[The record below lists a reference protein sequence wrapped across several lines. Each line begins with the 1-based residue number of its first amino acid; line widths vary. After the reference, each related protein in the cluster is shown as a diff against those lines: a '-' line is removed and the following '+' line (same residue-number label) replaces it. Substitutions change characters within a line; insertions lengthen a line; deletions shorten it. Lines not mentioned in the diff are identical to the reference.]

1 MSPCCDF
8 PGDARRRVALGLC
21 MVVGGAAASVVRR
34 DGSGMEQTKE
44 MGGASR
50 VRTRSVAFV
59 GLSIALMAVSAWV
72 SVPFGPVPFTL
83 QTFVM
88 VFALLVLT
96 PGECLAAIGGY
107 LAIGAVGL
115 PVFSSM
121 RGGIGVLAGPTGGFL
136 WGFLLG
142 AIVALA
148 FLRLVD
154 ARLRRGA
161 AAESGPGDGIAK
173 GGRGKRRALAVDVVA
188 GFLFLLVMYVCGW
201 VQLMGVASLGPEA
214 AFATAVAPFL
224 VVDGVKLVAG
234 VLTARAVRKALPRR

>member
-1 MSPCCDF
+1 
-8 PGDARRRVALGLC
+8 
-21 MVVGGAAASVVRR
+21 
-34 DGSGMEQTKE
+34 MEQAKE
-44 MGGASR
+44 MKGASR
-50 VRTRSVAFV
+50 VGTRSVAFV

-107 LAIGAVGL
+107 LVIGAVGL

-121 RGGIGVLAGPTGGFL
+121 RGGIGVVAGPTGGFL

-142 AIVALA
+142 AVVALA
-148 FLRLVD
+148 FLRLAD
-154 ARLRRGA
+154 MRLRRGA
-161 AAESGPGDGIAK
+161 AVEAGAGDGVAK

-201 VQLMGVASLGPEA
+201 IQLMGVAGLGPEA

-224 VVDGVKLVAG
+224 IVDGVKLVAG

>member
-1 MSPCCDF
+1 
-8 PGDARRRVALGLC
+8 
-21 MVVGGAAASVVRR
+21 
-34 DGSGMEQTKE
+34 MEQAKE

-107 LAIGAVGL
+107 LVIGAVGL

-154 ARLRRGA
+154 ARLRRRTTVG
-161 AAESGPGDGIAK
+161 ESGPGDGIAK

-188 GFLFLLVMYVCGW
+188 GLLFLLVMYVCGW
-201 VQLMGVASLGPEA
+201 VQLMGVAGLGPEA

>member
-1 MSPCCDF
+1 
-8 PGDARRRVALGLC
+8 
-21 MVVGGAAASVVRR
+21 
-34 DGSGMEQTKE
+34 MEQAKE
-44 MGGASR
+44 LKGASR

-107 LAIGAVGL
+107 LVIGAVGL

-142 AIVALA
+142 AVVALA
-148 FLRLVD
+148 FLRLAD
-154 ARLRRGA
+154 MRLRRGA
-161 AAESGPGDGIAK
+161 ANEGETGDGVAR
-173 GGRGKRRALAVDVVA
+173 GGRVKRRALAVDVVA

-201 VQLMGVASLGPEA
+201 IQLMGVAGLGPEA